1 MLNINESM
9 WRDSATTAS
18 MAKPNAWGNPD
29 MGSALTRRS
38 AGQFNSSENL
48 ENPSATTPVPA
59 ASEAAR
65 LKFMFTPEDMA
76 ETVLFSGGAS
86 KIGGLEDAMERLSM
100 VSHLAPIYLT
110 NEQLTDG

>member
-29 MGSALTRRS
+29 MALTRR
-38 AGQFNSSENL
+38 GQFNSSENL
-48 ENPSATTPVPA
+48 ENPSATTPVP

-76 ETVLFSGGAS
+76 ETVLFSGGAP
-86 KIGGLEDAMERLSM
+86 KIGGLEGAMERLSM
-100 VSHLAPIYLT
+100 VSLWPHVIFILE
-110 NEQLTDG
+110 N

>member
-29 MGSALTRRS
+29 MSLARR
-38 AGQFNSSENL
+38 AAGGQFNSSENL
-48 ENPSATTPVPA
+48 ENPSATTPVPTA

-65 LKFMFTPEDMA
+65 LKFMFTHEDMA

-86 KIGGLEDAMERLSM
+86 KMGLEDAMKG
-100 VSHLAPIYLT
+100 LT
-110 NEQLTDG
+110 LVCDFLHTVAI